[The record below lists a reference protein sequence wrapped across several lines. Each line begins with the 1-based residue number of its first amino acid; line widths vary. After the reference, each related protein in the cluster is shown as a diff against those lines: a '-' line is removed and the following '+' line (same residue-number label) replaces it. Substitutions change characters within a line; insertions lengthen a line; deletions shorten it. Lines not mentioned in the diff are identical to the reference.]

1 MAALRFDGEAWDVI
15 AGGRRSRANVV
26 VNAAG
31 AWVDEVARLGDLAPI
46 GIEPRRRSAL
56 VFEPPADV
64 DIGRWPCVIGIDED
78 FYFKPEAGLL
88 LGSPANVDPMPPH
101 DVQPEELD
109 IAIAIDRIETATT
122 MRIRRPRR
130 TWAGLRSFV
139 ASGEIV
145 AQPDAAQRTF
155 IWAAALGGYGIQT
168 SPAVG
173 ALCARLVRT
182 ALG

>member
-1 MAALRFDGEAWDVI
+1 M
-15 AGGRRSRANVV
+15 
-26 VNAAG
+26 
-31 AWVDEVARLGDLAPI
+31 
-46 GIEPRRRSAL
+46 
-56 VFEPPADV
+56 VFEPPAGI
-64 DIGRWPCVIGIDED
+64 DIGGWPCVIGIDED

-88 LGSPANVDPMPPH
+88 LGSPANADPVSPH

-145 AQPDAAQRTF
+145 VQPDAERRSF

-168 SPAVG
+168 CPAVG
-173 ALCARLVRT
+173 ALCARFVCS
-182 ALG
+182 ALR